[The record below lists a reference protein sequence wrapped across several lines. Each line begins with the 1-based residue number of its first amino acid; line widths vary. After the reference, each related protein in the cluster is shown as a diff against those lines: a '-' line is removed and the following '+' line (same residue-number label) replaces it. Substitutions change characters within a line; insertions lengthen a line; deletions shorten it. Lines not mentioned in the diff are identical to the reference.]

1 MNTSY
6 DWSQYNKLRNKLA
19 IKIDKYNRKS
29 KLNFFEQANYN
40 HIRDIYALTLI
51 LIGGKK
57 GKSKILDFGGKLMA
71 HANLINNI
79 NTNSLYFHIFNPQIK
94 SMKKKLSFK
103 YRLINKEKFLQNQ
116 KFDLVYFGSSLQYI
130 KKFSNLKSLN
140 FLNKSKYI
148 LITHTPVS
156 FGSKDVF
163 YLRQVNQKNLYQNI
177 YSFNYIIKKILNNK
191 FKLIFKSVNDY
202 KYTGLKKKFNH
213 IHSMNLLLKKK

>member
-57 GKSKILDFGGKLMA
+57 GKSKILDFGGNLMA
-71 HANLINNI
+71 HANLINKI

-148 LITHTPVS
+148 LITH
-156 FGSKDVF
+156 
-163 YLRQVNQKNLYQNI
+163 NLYHLGQKMYFI
-177 YSFNYIIKKILNNK
+177 
-191 FKLIFKSVNDY
+191 
-202 KYTGLKKKFNH
+202 
-213 IHSMNLLLKKK
+213 